1 MSEVTL
7 EDRGKALENA
17 FFAKQQAELLQKMQ
31 AEQEA
36 ASQRESLSAVS
47 GITNEEVLDQL
58 IALGM
63 QRETVAAVSLV
74 PLVAVA
80 WADRQLD
87 DKERNAILSGAKENG
102 LKAEDA
108 GYQLLEFWLASQPAP
123 SLMTAWKD
131 YIRELLPTL
140 SGGARQDLQ
149 QDVLGRARAV
159 AEASGGFLGLGS
171 KISRAEQDVLTELEQ
186 TFS

>member
-1 MSEVTL
+1 MSEITL

-17 FFAKQQAELLQKMQ
+17 FFAKQQAELLQNMQ
-31 AEQEA
+31 AEKEA

-58 IALGM
+58 IAIGM
-63 QRETVAAVSLV
+63 QPETVAAVSLV

-80 WADRQLD
+80 WSDGQID
-87 DKERNAILSGAKENG
+87 DKERNAILSGAQANG
-102 LKAEDA
+102 LQADHA
-108 GYQLLEFWLASQPAP
+108 GYQLLESWLSGKPAP
-123 SLMTAWKD
+123 SLMATWKD

-140 SGGARQDLQ
+140 SPEANQELR

-159 AEASGGFLGLGS
+159 AEASGGFLGMGS
-171 KISRAEQDVLTELEQ
+171 KISRAEQDVLTDLEQ